1 MTLALITGS
10 TSGLG
15 LEFAWQLAGSGHDL
29 VLVAR
34 NEDRLAAVAAQIEA
48 VSSTRVN
55 ILPADISVQA
65 DVERVARRLLDPV
78 DPIGLLVN
86 NTGHSVR
93 ASFLEGEIEEFLE
106 EVDFDVRATLILAHA
121 AATAMTRKG
130 AGAILNVSSMAGF
143 TATNLSAAAKS
154 WVVVFTE
161 YLAQE
166 LEGTGVSATV
176 LIPGF
181 VHTESHHNA
190 AVNMEGAPRVT
201 WLKAPFVVQHALKD
215 VAAGEVVSVPSLA
228 YNPETLGRATPGALR
243 RAFQSEAIAHAM
255 SKARMR
261 KVERAAARRSMFDRL
276 LRKPRD

>member
-1 MTLALITGS
+1 M
-10 TSGLG
+10 
-15 LEFAWQLAGSGHDL
+15 
-29 VLVAR
+29 
-34 NEDRLAAVAAQIEA
+34 
-48 VSSTRVN
+48 
-55 ILPADISVQA
+55 
-65 DVERVARRLLDPV
+65 
-78 DPIGLLVN
+78 
-86 NTGHSVR
+86 R
-93 ASFLEGEIEEFLE
+93 ASFLEGEIKEFLE

-154 WVVVFTE
+154 WVVIFTE

-215 VAAGEVVSVPSLA
+215 VAAGQVVSVPSLA
-228 YNPETLGRATPGALR
+228 YNPEALGRATPGVLR

>member
-48 VSSTRVN
+48 VSGTRVS

-93 ASFLEGEIEEFLE
+93 ASFLEGEIEEFIE

-121 AATAMTRKG
+121 AATAMARKG

-154 WVVVFTE
+154 WVAIFTE

-228 YNPETLGRATPGALR
+228 YNPEALGRATPGALR
-243 RAFQSEAIAHAM
+243 RAFQSETIAHAM

>member
-1 MTLALITGS
+1 MTLALVTGS

-48 VSSTRVN
+48 VSGARVS
-55 ILPADISVQA
+55 ILPADISIQA

-154 WVVVFTE
+154 WVVIFTE

-190 AVNMEGAPRVT
+190 AVNMDGAPRVT
-201 WLKAPFVVQHALKD
+201 WLKAPFVVQQALKD

-228 YNPETLGRATPGALR
+228 YNSEALERATPKALR
-243 RAFQSEAIAHAM
+243 RALQSESIAQAM
-255 SKARMR
+255 NKARVHR
-261 KVERAAARRSMFDRL
+261 VERAAARRSVLDRV
-276 LRKPRD
+276 LRRRRD

>member
-15 LEFAWQLAGSGHDL
+15 LEFAWQLAGSGDDL

-48 VSSTRVN
+48 VSGTRVS

-154 WVVVFTE
+154 WVVIFTE

-215 VAAGEVVSVPSLA
+215 VAAGQVVSVPSLA
-228 YNPETLGRATPGALR
+228 YNPEALGRATPGVLR

>member
-154 WVVVFTE
+154 WVVIFTE

-215 VAAGEVVSVPSLA
+215 VAAGEVVSVPSLV

>member
-143 TATNLSAAAKS
+143 TATN
-154 WVVVFTE
+154 
-161 YLAQE
+161 QE
-166 LEGTGVSATV
+166 REGTGVSATV

>member
-154 WVVVFTE
+154 WVVIFTE

-276 LRKPRD
+276 LRKRRD

>member
-34 NEDRLAAVAAQIEA
+34 NEDRLAAVAAQIKA
-48 VSSTRVN
+48 VSGTRVS

-154 WVVVFTE
+154 WVVIFTE

-215 VAAGEVVSVPSLA
+215 VAAGQVVSVPSLA
-228 YNPETLGRATPGALR
+228 YNPEALGRATPGVLR

>member
-48 VSSTRVN
+48 VSGTRVS

-154 WVVVFTE
+154 WVVIFTE

-228 YNPETLGRATPGALR
+228 YNPEALGRATPGALR
-243 RAFQSEAIAHAM
+243 RALQSEAIAHAM

-276 LRKPRD
+276 LRKRRD

>member
-48 VSSTRVN
+48 VSGTRVS

-93 ASFLEGEIEEFLE
+93 ASFLEGEIEEFIE

-121 AATAMTRKG
+121 AATAMARKG

-154 WVVVFTE
+154 WVAIFTE

-228 YNPETLGRATPGALR
+228 YNSEALGRATPGALR

>member
-48 VSSTRVN
+48 VSGTRVS

-154 WVVVFTE
+154 WVVIFTE

-215 VAAGEVVSVPSLA
+215 VAAGQVVSVPSLA
-228 YNPETLGRATPGALR
+228 YNPEALGRATPGVLR

>member
-48 VSSTRVN
+48 VSGTRVS

-154 WVVVFTE
+154 WVVIFTE

-166 LEGTGVSATV
+166 LEGAGVSATV

-215 VAAGEVVSVPSLA
+215 VAAGQVVSVPSLA
-228 YNPETLGRATPGALR
+228 YNPEALGRATPGVLR

>member
-1 MTLALITGS
+1 MTLALVTGS

-48 VSSTRVN
+48 VSGTRVS

-154 WVVVFTE
+154 WVVIFTE

-215 VAAGEVVSVPSLA
+215 VAAGEAVSVPSLA
-228 YNPETLGRATPGALR
+228 YNPEALGRATPGALR
-243 RAFQSEAIAHAM
+243 RALQSEAIAHAM

>member
-1 MTLALITGS
+1 
-10 TSGLG
+10 
-15 LEFAWQLAGSGHDL
+15 
-29 VLVAR
+29 
-34 NEDRLAAVAAQIEA
+34 
-48 VSSTRVN
+48 
-55 ILPADISVQA
+55 A

-154 WVVVFTE
+154 WVVIFTE

-190 AVNMEGAPRVT
+190 AVNREGAPRVT

-228 YNPETLGRATPGALR
+228 YNPEALGRATPGALR
-243 RAFQSEAIAHAM
+243 RALQSEAIAHAM

-261 KVERAAARRSMFDRL
+261 KVERAAARRSMCDRL
-276 LRKPRD
+276 LRKRRD

>member
-48 VSSTRVN
+48 VSGTRVS

-86 NTGHSVR
+86 HTGHSVR

-154 WVVVFTE
+154 WVVIFTE

-215 VAAGEVVSVPSLA
+215 VAAGQVVSVPSLA
-228 YNPETLGRATPGALR
+228 YNPEALGRATPGVLR

>member
-48 VSSTRVN
+48 VSGTRVS

-78 DPIGLLVN
+78 DTIGLLVN

-154 WVVVFTE
+154 WVVIFTE

-215 VAAGEVVSVPSLA
+215 VAAGQVVSVPSLA
-228 YNPETLGRATPGALR
+228 YNPEALGRATPGVLR

>member
-48 VSSTRVN
+48 VSGTRVS

-86 NTGHSVR
+86 HTGHSVR

-154 WVVVFTE
+154 WVVIFTE

-215 VAAGEVVSVPSLA
+215 VEAGEVVSVPSLA
-228 YNPETLGRATPGALR
+228 YNPEALGRATPGALR

>member
-48 VSSTRVN
+48 VSGTRVS

-154 WVVVFTE
+154 WVVIFTE

-215 VAAGEVVSVPSLA
+215 VAAGQVVSVPSLA
-228 YNPETLGRATPGALR
+228 YNPEALGRATPGVLR

-255 SKARMR
+255 GKARMR

>member
-48 VSSTRVN
+48 VSGTRVS

-93 ASFLEGEIEEFLE
+93 ASFLEGEIEEFIE

-121 AATAMTRKG
+121 AATAMARKG

-154 WVVVFTE
+154 WVAIFTE

-228 YNPETLGRATPGALR
+228 YNPEALGRATPGALR

>member
-48 VSSTRVN
+48 VSGTRVS

-154 WVVVFTE
+154 WVVIFTE

-181 VHTESHHNA
+181 VPTESHHNA

-215 VAAGEVVSVPSLA
+215 VAAGQVVSVPSLA
-228 YNPETLGRATPGALR
+228 YNPEALGRATPGVLR

>member
-154 WVVVFTE
+154 WVVIFTE

>member
-1 MTLALITGS
+1 MTLALVTGS

-48 VSSTRVN
+48 VSGVRVN

-65 DVERVARRLLDPV
+65 DVERVARRVLDPV

-130 AGAILNVSSMAGF
+130 SGAILNVSSMAGF

-154 WVVVFTE
+154 WVVIFTE

-190 AVNMEGAPRVT
+190 AVNMDGAPRVT

-215 VAAGEVVSVPSLA
+215 VSAGEVVSIPSLA
-228 YNPETLGRATPGALR
+228 YNSGALEKATPKAIR
-243 RAFQSEAIAHAM
+243 RALQSEPIAQAM
-255 SKARMR
+255 NRVR
-261 KVERAAARRSMFDRL
+261 VHKVERAAARRSVVDRL
-276 LRKPRD
+276 LRKRRD